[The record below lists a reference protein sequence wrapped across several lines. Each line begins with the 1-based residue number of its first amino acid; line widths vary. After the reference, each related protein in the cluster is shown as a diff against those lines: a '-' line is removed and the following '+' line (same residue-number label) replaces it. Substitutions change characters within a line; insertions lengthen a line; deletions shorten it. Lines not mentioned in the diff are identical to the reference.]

1 MKIIEL
7 FIDPNF
13 EEGGI
18 DFISLVDRPAIES
31 NFLTFSEEQVDEIE
45 PVYLGEIFCEEEQIE
60 MARVINSLGEPVGT
74 LEKEGFKI
82 VGFKPVR
89 TLKEEIEK
97 EAFYDIISTP
107 NDVSGEDGGEYRVRY
122 KYQVAPGMGKPII
135 DTSRTFCKDMLRYN
149 RVFRIEDIIAMTND
163 CTNEEFGCYDILTF
177 RGSYNCRHLWYK
189 VLYRKQGAITGA
201 IRPVQPPSQPSWAQ
215 PSTQVFKSTTEVKNE
230 FGILSII
237 DGQPLFEN
245 VEDALK
251 LAEIIG
257 CEGYHEHQV
266 GDTIGY
272 MACSSHEFK
281 SFDDYPKAAR
291 ENACRARKY
300 KEENPTIDC
309 GTNVG
314 WVRSAQLCNGEPISE
329 DTIARMSGFRRHQ
342 QNKDVPYD
350 EGCGGIMW
358 DAWGGDEG
366 IDWAERKLEQL
377 RNSLA
382 SERVSF
388 DFDDTLNTEKG
399 KELARQKLDEGF
411 EVFVISARDD
421 KEGMLEVTRDLG
433 IKDENVYATGDN
445 ERKVELVKE
454 LDTIHYDNNRDVIDA
469 LGARGI
475 AFDII
480 VITPPYTD
488 ETTTGVTSENIFNYS
503 FSYDEEK
510 MEITGA
516 AMIPNKMIVRRNPIT
531 EEIYYVFFSK
541 NTIKELAD
549 RFMRNNSN
557 DRANLNHTETLAKD
571 THIIESWLVND
582 SKKDKSYSLG
592 LEYPEG
598 TWVVTMS
605 VKDTNLWND
614 IKNGKYQGYS
624 IEGYFN
630 ERMVFN

>member
-13 EEGGI
+13 DEGGI

-31 NFLTFSEEQVDEIE
+31 NFLTFSAEKVDEVE
-45 PVYLGEIFCEEEQIE
+45 PLYLGELFCEEEQIE

-122 KYQVAPGMGKPII
+122 KYQVAPGMGKPVIE
-135 DTSRTFCKDMLRYN
+135 TSRTFCKDMLRYN

-201 IRPVQPPSQPSWAQ
+201 IRPVEPPSQPSWAQ

-251 LAEIIG
+251 LAEILG
-257 CEGYHEHQV
+257 CEGYHEHV
-266 GDTIGY
+266 IGDTVGY
-272 MACSSHEFK
+272 MACNTHEFK
-281 SFDDYPKAAR
+281 SFDDYPKAAK
-291 ENACRARKY
+291 ENACRARRY
-300 KEENPTIDC
+300 KEENPNIDC
-309 GTNVG
+309 GTQVG

-329 DTIARMSGFRRHQ
+329 ETIARMSAFRRHQ

-350 EGCGGIMW
+350 EGCGGIVW
-358 DAWGGDEG
+358 DMWGGDEG

-377 RNSLA
+377 RNSLNI
-382 SERVSF
+382 V
-388 DFDDTLNTEKG
+388 
-399 KELARQKLDEGF
+399 
-411 EVFVISARDD
+411 
-421 KEGMLEVTRDLG
+421 VT
-433 IKDENVYATGDN
+433 
-445 ERKVELVKE
+445 
-454 LDTIHYDNNRDVIDA
+454 
-469 LGARGI
+469 
-475 AFDII
+475 
-480 VITPPYTD
+480 TPPYTD
-488 ETTTGVTSENIFNYS
+488 EVTTGVTTENVFNYS

-541 NTIKELAD
+541 DTIKELAD

-557 DRANLNHTETLAKD
+557 DRANLNHTETMAKD

-598 TWVVTMS
+598 TWMVTMS